1 MSSCFKT
8 WQTPELSRYEPMSI
22 PTSSKQALK
31 TKTAALLNQY
41 FNNLLLESVAAPPEA
56 PSLPLHPLHPLPP
69 PSSDVQEETPT
80 NQTVASSARLAVQ
93 KDALVSQ
100 YPPTDYLL
108 FSTKHS
114 RLAIP
119 LLALETVLSSA
130 NKITRLPHQPDWSFG
145 VLQHHKRL
153 IKVINTDVVIDQRQ
167 KNDEMTP
174 KYVLVL
180 AKSRLGLSSHAISN
194 VVKLEHDQIRWH
206 KQRPSARPWS
216 LGLTQDSLH
225 FVLNTEGIHA
235 RYEKTEPPGYA
246 QNDS

>member
-1 MSSCFKT
+1 
-8 WQTPELSRYEPMSI
+8 MSI
-22 PTSSKQALK
+22 PTPPKQALK
-31 TKTAALLNQY
+31 TKTATLLNQY
-41 FNNLLLESVAAPPEA
+41 FNNLLLENVTSPPEVH
-56 PSLPLHPLHPLPP
+56 SLPLHPPGKDL
-69 PSSDVQEETPT
+69 QGETHA
-80 NQTVASSARLAVQ
+80 NQIEASSVRLAAQ
-93 KDALVSQ
+93 EDALVSQ

-194 VVKLEHDQIRWH
+194 VVKLEYNQIRWH
-206 KQRPSARPWS
+206 KQRPSARSWS

-225 FVLNTEGIHA
+225 FVLNTEEIHA
-235 RYEKTEPPGYA
+235 AYGKPESPAYA
-246 QNDS
+246 KNNM